1 MNKELDY
8 KTIADISWIVLLI
21 IYFLIKCNVFYSE
34 LIEAAVS
41 AALIGGVADWF
52 AVKALFEKICLFNH
66 SNILI
71 KKRKVL
77 TKSMVEF
84 ATKDLMT
91 ADNINSII
99 SKINISNLIILY
111 LNKYNGKERILEISS
126 ATIKSMICEMDFGI
140 IIRKMESE
148 IKLCIKNGGIE
159 RNVVDLAQEIIN
171 SRHSEKIMSAMIKI
185 GKDIYNQPEF
195 QMIINDQIKK
205 ITSSYDE
212 KSFGRETARGLVFD
226 NDKIIKEINNVVNRK
241 FDELENDNNKVYEK
255 IKCDVDNYLRS
266 SSFMSILIEK
276 KDEMIIDDNFIEW
289 LIDNVNKYK
298 NDNQLEIAQKISTF
312 IENQINLFIT
322 DAQQQKILDSWIKN
336 NAYDFVTKKH
346 NEISNIFYD
355 KLNEKSDGDYLKEIK
370 DNAGNNIQSIR
381 FSGMIV
387 GGIVGMLCYLVRIIF
402 DKLWGLL

>member
-126 ATIKSMICEMDFGI
+126 ATIKSMK
-140 IIRKMESE
+140 RL
-148 IKLCIKNGGIE
+148 KLG
-159 RNVVDLAQEIIN
+159 V
-171 SRHSEKIMSAMIKI
+171 
-185 GKDIYNQPEF
+185 
-195 QMIINDQIKK
+195 
-205 ITSSYDE
+205 
-212 KSFGRETARGLVFD
+212 RE
-226 NDKIIKEINNVVNRK
+226 
-241 FDELENDNNKVYEK
+241 
-255 IKCDVDNYLRS
+255 
-266 SSFMSILIEK
+266 
-276 KDEMIIDDNFIEW
+276 
-289 LIDNVNKYK
+289 
-298 NDNQLEIAQKISTF
+298 
-312 IENQINLFIT
+312 
-322 DAQQQKILDSWIKN
+322 
-336 NAYDFVTKKH
+336 
-346 NEISNIFYD
+346 
-355 KLNEKSDGDYLKEIK
+355 
-370 DNAGNNIQSIR
+370 
-381 FSGMIV
+381 
-387 GGIVGMLCYLVRIIF
+387 
-402 DKLWGLL
+402 